1 MTPTPAREGLPERV
15 AKILKD
21 AGWRDTADAQW
32 DGLRRVIP
40 DIAAALSQPAQGGDV
55 VRWEYR
61 YRHTLPNGGKCD
73 WHRCTKEQAE
83 RYDADPFSAYETRAL
98 AAALPRPQPE
108 KGNRLVPFTD
118 TEFRLAQVRGKLA
131 WLEECVRDAGCE
143 IDYSEEDCV
152 YNRRAEE
159 AEAAATPPPP
169 SDAALPH
176 PQPEAKPHVRVET
189 IGRVATDRTV
199 LTAALTKL
207 ATMEASPPPPSDA
220 AQGEHVRHIGGGLLA
235 IYRGD
240 EQVREIGV
248 TPGWSF
254 RDRDEFIARYNAARP
269 VRVDEA
275 MVERAA
281 EAIGRLRATNAAGNP
296 DSWVRKYREDNT
308 ALARA
313 ALAAAHK
320 GEGNG

>member
-108 KGNRLVPFTD
+108 KGAKLLTD
-118 TEFRLAQVRGKLA
+118 QRPRCCEKAVQVWEVCADCLAFNA
-131 WLEECVRDAGCE
+131 AVRDAF
-143 IDYSEEDCV
+143 
-152 YNRRAEE
+152 
-159 AEAAATPPPP
+159 T
-169 SDAALPH
+169 
-176 PQPEAKPHVRVET
+176 
-189 IGRVATDRTV
+189 
-199 LTAALTKL
+199 
-207 ATMEASPPPPSDA
+207 PPPPSDA